1 MVFLGSRMG
10 VYICVCVCV
19 QYMYMREIMLV
30 ISTHVAGCLHMF
42 SGRKQLFVFSNI
54 FSFLIIDSNIVVD
67 KSIGSHTT
75 YSNQGLN

>member
-1 MVFLGSRMG
+1 
-10 VYICVCVCV
+10 
-19 QYMYMREIMLV
+19 MLV

-42 SGRKQLFVFSNI
+42 SGRKQLFVCSNI